1 MYKVNYWLAYALCLS
16 PVLFNCTGETFDF
29 CKNPIGS
36 ISLQRNHNSY
46 ICFQEDFN
54 GCFRVEFTPSDY
66 GFKCVLFTGHPIYGN
81 IADVGAVEC
90 VGAIKN
96 KPANSEYALRKTIT
110 AGHGYIIW
118 LSDGTYGRFYV
129 DSITGSGNEQT
140 VNVVLQYPF

>member
-1 MYKVNYWLAYALCLS
+1 MFTLRFWLASVISLS
-16 PVLFNCTGETFDF
+16 PILFNCTGESFDF

-36 ISLQRNHNSY
+36 ATIQRSHNGY

-66 GFKCVLFTGHPIYGN
+66 GFNCVLFTGHPIYGN

-90 VGAIKN
+90 LGAITA
-96 KPANSEYALRKTIT
+96 KPASSEYALRKPIIE
-110 AGHGYIIW
+110 GHGYIMW

-129 DSITGSGNEQT
+129 DSITGSGSNLT
-140 VNVVLQYPF
+140 VNIIFQYSF